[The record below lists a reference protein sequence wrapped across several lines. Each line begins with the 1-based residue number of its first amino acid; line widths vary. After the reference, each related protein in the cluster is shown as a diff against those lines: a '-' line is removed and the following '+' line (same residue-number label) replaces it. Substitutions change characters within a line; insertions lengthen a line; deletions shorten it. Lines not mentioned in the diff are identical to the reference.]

1 MACLVRSFFAH
12 VCDVNNVVSH
22 KRECKMFKHMLLGL
36 GAASLLA
43 VTAMP
48 VQAAAI
54 LPDGLSD
61 LIVTGK
67 NRQWEWVWVSPCFD
81 VDGGKCSFKDGVEA
95 YGFALPDSVTQ
106 WTDSFDGFRDGS
118 NSMVSAFTFISSSG
132 TPTPICA
139 TSYFSQDYTECNP
152 GDLNQGFVWQA
163 PFDRVTA
170 DTTVPDPTSNLNA
183 EVFWVR
189 KSVNSSVPEPPSSLP
204 EPSSLLLLG
213 AGLLGLAAWR
223 WKHTA

>member
-1 MACLVRSFFAH
+1 
-12 VCDVNNVVSH
+12 
-22 KRECKMFKHMLLGL
+22 MFKHMLLGL

-54 LPDGLSD
+54 LPQGLSD

-67 NRQWEWVWVSPCFD
+67 SGQWEWLWVSPC
-81 VDGGKCSFKDGVEA
+81 VEEGGKSCSFKDGVEA
-95 YGFALPDSVTQ
+95 YGFALPVSNTDTQ
-106 WTDSFDGFRDGS
+106 WTDSFDGFRTVTVNGVDS
-118 NSMVSAFTFISSSG
+118 YSMVSAFISSSG
-132 TPTPICA
+132 TPICA
-139 TSYFSQDYTECNP
+139 TPYFSQDYKQCDS
-152 GDLNQGFVWQA
+152 GDLNQGVVSQA
-163 PFDRVTA
+163 PFKVVAT
-170 DTTVPDPTSNLNA
+170 DTTLGSDPTSNSNA

-189 KSVNSSVPEPPSSLP
+189 KSDFVPEPTSSLP